1 MTLPERIE
9 KFRTFIP
16 LATLAVLVL
25 IVGSQSRVFL
35 TLEAQA
41 TLMTGTATLFILAA
55 GITFVVM
62 LGSIDLSAQ
71 SVASLASIVAAST
84 VASYGYLSILFAIAV
99 GTAFGLLNGIIYVYL
114 KLPSFIATLAMGSVA
129 SSAALLLSGMRSV
142 PIAPELRYTVFYWI
156 VGTTFGIPNQ
166 IIVELCVLVLS
177 LLIERYSLFGRWSR
191 AVGSG
196 EPAAFAAG
204 VPVNLVKI
212 LAMTLS
218 GTAAGL
224 AGVVI
229 GARLSSGSPTIANEF
244 LLPAVAAIV
253 VGGTAI
259 TGGTGTVVYT
269 LIGVLIIS
277 VVRVGMTFMSV
288 DIFAQQIVFGLLIV
302 IAAAA
307 TIDRKKLPI
316 VK

>member
-1 MTLPERIE
+1 MTLLERIE
-9 KFRTFIP
+9 KFRAFIP
-16 LATLAVLVL
+16 LATLVVLVL
-25 IVGSQSRVFL
+25 IVGSRSSVFL
-35 TLEAQA
+35 TVDALL
-41 TLMTGTATLFILAA
+41 TLLTGTATLFILAL

-71 SVASLASIVAAST
+71 SVASLASVVVAST
-84 VASYGYLSILFAIAV
+84 VSSYGYFSILFAIAV
-99 GTAFGLLNGIIYVYL
+99 GTAFGLLNGIVHVYL
-114 KLPSFIATLAMGSVA
+114 KLPSFITTLAIGSVA
-129 SSAALLLSGMRSV
+129 LSSALLLSGMRSI
-142 PIAPELRYTVFYWI
+142 PIAPELRHTVFYWV
-156 VGTTFGIPNQ
+156 VGNTYGIPNQ
-166 IIVELCVLVLS
+166 IIVELCVLVFS

-196 EPAAFAAG
+196 EPAALAAG
-204 VPVNLVKI
+204 VPVNRVKI

-218 GTAAGL
+218 GAAAGL

-244 LLPAVAAIV
+244 LLPAIAAIV

-277 VVRVGMTFMSV
+277 VVRVGMTFIGV
-288 DIFAQQIVFGLLIV
+288 DIFAQQTVFGLLIIV
-302 IAAAA
+302 AAAA
-307 TIDRKKLPI
+307 TIDRKKVPI

>member
-9 KFRTFIP
+9 KYRSFIP
-16 LATLAVLVL
+16 LGTLVVLVL

-35 TLEAQA
+35 TVEAQA
-41 TLMTGTATLFILAA
+41 TLITGTATLFILAA

-71 SVASLASIVAAST
+71 SVASLASIVVAST

-99 GTAFGLLNGIIYVYL
+99 GTFFGLLNGIIYVYL

-142 PIAPELRYTVFYWI
+142 PIAPKLRYTVFYWI

-177 LLIERYSLFGRWSR
+177 VLIERYSLFGRWSR

-259 TGGTGTVVYT
+259 TGGMGTVVYT

-302 IAAAA
+302 VAAAA

>member
-1 MTLPERIE
+1 MTLLERIE
-9 KFRTFIP
+9 KFSVFIP
-16 LATLAVLVL
+16 LATLLILVL
-25 IVGSQSRVFL
+25 AVGSQSPVFL
-35 TLEAQA
+35 TLQAQL
-41 TLMTGTATLFILAA
+41 TLITDTATLFILAA

-71 SVASLASIVAAST
+71 SVASLASIVVAST
-84 VASYGYLSILFAIAV
+84 VSSYGYLAIGLAIAV
-99 GTAFGLLNGIIYVYL
+99 GMIFGLLNGLIHVYL

-129 SSAALLLSGMRSV
+129 TSAALLLSGMRSV
-142 PIAPELRYTVFYWI
+142 PIPPELRQTVFYWI
-156 VGTTFGIPNQ
+156 VGNAFGIPNQ
-166 IIVELCVLVLS
+166 IIVGLCVLILG

-196 EPAAFAAG
+196 EPAALAAG
-204 VPVNLVKI
+204 VPVNRVKI
-212 LAMTLS
+212 LALILS
-218 GTAAGL
+218 GGAAGL

-244 LLPAVAAIV
+244 LLPAIAAIV

-288 DIFAQQIVFGLLIV
+288 DIFAQQIVFGLLI
-302 IAAAA
+302 IMAAAA